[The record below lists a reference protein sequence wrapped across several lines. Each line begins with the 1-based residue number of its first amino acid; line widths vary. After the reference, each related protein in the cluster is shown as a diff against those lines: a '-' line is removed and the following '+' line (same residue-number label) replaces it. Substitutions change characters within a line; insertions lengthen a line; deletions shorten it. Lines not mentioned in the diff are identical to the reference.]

1 MTSKQRLEQYRREA
15 ATGKWSRPLTWR
27 DTRRHHLSPWGAPRP
42 RGARGPRGQ
51 IYSDSLNPYGNDLG
65 AAHSLFPRL
74 IDHKG
79 WYVDSWQDAL
89 IVGHVVKLRSPRGTL
104 YIPATRNTDCD
115 GTTHYLADAE
125 LVPKGASEDEHDDA
139 CREAARSADH
149 YAEREAEEARDFE
162 ARGQA
167 EAQIEEARAEIHRV
181 NQQALALLAE
191 TKSAR
196 QTGGAV
202 FGPAVCEAL
211 RARVRALLAAR
222 AQQFSIIDERR
233 ANYWSAC
240 PNY

>member
-15 ATGKWSRPLTWR
+15 ATGKWVRPLTWR
-27 DTRRHHLSPWGAPRP
+27 DTRHHHPSPWGAPRP
-42 RGARGPRGQ
+42 SNARGARGQ
-51 IYSDSLNPYGNDLG
+51 IYSDSLNQYGNDLG
-65 AAHSLFPRL
+65 TAHSLFPRL
-74 IDHKG
+74 IEGDG
-79 WYVDSWQDAL
+79 WYADNWQNAL

-125 LVPKGASEDEHDDA
+125 RVPRGASEDEHDNA

-149 YAEREAEEARDFE
+149 YAEREAEEAREDD
-162 ARGQA
+162 AKWQA
-167 EAQIEEARAEIHRV
+167 EQQIEMARARIHEI

-191 TKSAR
+191 TKPAR
-196 QTGGAV
+196 TKKPAY
-202 FGPAVCEAL
+202 GPAVCEAL
-211 RARVRALLAAR
+211 RTRVRALLADRAR
-222 AQQFSIIDERR
+222 QFSIIGERE